1 MSSHIT
7 ALNNLIS
14 KLRWKQNPRTLVSEL
29 THQLGENQ
37 LQINLLLT
45 DLIFTCC
52 KIPAS
57 MPAELVENNDIDGI
71 RIFIDNL
78 DKSKKLNLKTRSSYV
93 DYWSNVLK
101 FFEVFWYEN
110 WNYVYN
116 NDQFNSYI
124 NKLIAMLCTVEIFS
138 LRLLSVQLELKL
150 ITSFLKNKPE
160 CYNQQLNL
168 VRERASSFLKRTIYD
183 KHRQIWLCCL
193 RELSEWFFLEPVFQ
207 IDTFF
212 RFVIW
217 SLKDQSVNVVLFA
230 IRVSSE
236 VLNKCSPGLLKNF
249 VPQVVDAFLVVV
261 TSVGSPVVFERIC
274 ECCLQLYTNFENAI
288 SAEVVQVL
296 ESHLFT
302 LDRKKSKIAAKFWL
316 AVNLEENSPVPC
328 FRTIVKFLCG
338 RKSIFVE
345 LFVDS
350 LIDHCSLITD
360 WKTVAQVLA
369 GNLEDPLTDE
379 EKELL
384 LLVIAF
390 AIQQLVTENSPFVR
404 MRASGRTPKNKRNEH
419 VSKEITKVFLPY
431 LESILLMKCQNYA
444 ILLKMISFF
453 DFSIMSV
460 EKQKNL
466 IATCS
471 LTFQRIFSFTI
482 RKCTLELL
490 SQIEL
495 SNDESIRQLC
505 RETINGLITNYEKKY
520 VYALEDLLVSPQ
532 KYQNSKDQQSV
543 SSILIALHILSS
555 SYSVCSRNIF
565 NASVIFLKSDLP
577 TPWNPTFV
585 ETREISVILTTRYIV
600 RKIDSV
606 TSLSAE
612 DKKELLNDVMVLI
625 YWLTAQLNTYYHGR
639 LGEVVFFSLCELA
652 KSLSHLRAYQQYKN
666 YLFPKVAM
674 DKIAVY
680 LTVVL
685 RGKDRMSSSY
695 DVSSDCVRMYA
706 LLEEYLQMIKLDL
719 FPLTYAYD
727 VLRKY
732 CEYTCETF
740 IEKSLIMFLKT
751 ISSTRTCQMVADWLF
766 VLIVSLFE
774 SVETETDWKN
784 ILKYITRIS
793 ELLYAVKKENWEAL
807 CLVHKMGIDYAI
819 SNAKRIRFFSV
830 LINFQLCLDKHGR
843 QNVYSYLMEKPACDA
858 TIMKEY
864 ANVLRKTRGEK
875 SVFRNS
881 LSSPDR
887 KSSEYLSSTTS
898 SSLKDNSTAI
908 NDGLASQKSYREHV
922 RDRSPL
928 EVAERFTDSHLCF
941 GNLSSPSSANISG
954 QQYNEEPFNIYRPSS
969 TIIEGEMNDV
979 WSESYYCPSASS
991 IEGESR
997 KIHFLSE
1004 SD

>member
-7 ALNNLIS
+7 AVNNLIS
-14 KLRWKQNPRTLVSEL
+14 KLRRKQNPRTLVSEL
-29 THQLGENQ
+29 RHQLGENQ
-37 LQINLLLT
+37 SQINLLLT

-57 MPAELVENNDIDGI
+57 VPAELVERNDIDGI
-71 RIFIDNL
+71 RMFIDNL
-78 DKSKKLNLKTRSSYV
+78 DKSKKLNLKIRSTYV

-110 WNYVYN
+110 WNYIYSN
-116 NDQFNSYI
+116 NQFNSYI
-124 NKLIAMLCTVEIFS
+124 NKLIVMLRTVEIFS

-160 CYNQQLNL
+160 YYNQQLNL
-168 VRERASSFLKRTIYD
+168 VRERANSFLKQTIYD
-183 KHRQIWLCCL
+183 KHRQIWLYCL
-193 RELSEWFFLEPVFQ
+193 RELSEWFSLEPLFQ
-207 IDTFF
+207 TDTFF

-236 VLNKCSPGLLKNF
+236 LLNKCSPSLLKNF
-249 VPQVVDAFLVVV
+249 VLQVVDAFLVVV
-261 TSVGSPVVFERIC
+261 TSVGSPIVFERIC
-274 ECCLQLYTNFENAI
+274 ECCLLLYTNFENAL

-296 ESHLFT
+296 ESHLFA
-302 LDRKKSKIAAKFWL
+302 LDRKKSRIAAKFWL
-316 AVNLEENSPVPC
+316 AVNLEENSPVQC
-328 FRTIVKFLCG
+328 FRKIVKFLRG

-350 LIDHCSLITD
+350 MVDHCNLITD
-360 WKTVAQVLA
+360 WKTLAQVLA
-369 GNLEDPLTDE
+369 DTLEDPLMDE

-390 AIQQLVTENSPFVR
+390 AVQQLVTENSPFVR
-404 MRASGRTPKNKRNEH
+404 MHASGKTPKNKRNEQ

-444 ILLKMISFF
+444 IMMKMISFF

-460 EKQKNL
+460 EIQQNL

-471 LTFQRIFSFTI
+471 ITFQRISGFTI

-490 SQIEL
+490 NQIEL

-505 RETINGLITNYEKKY
+505 METINGLITNYEKKY
-520 VYALEDLLVSPQ
+520 LYALEDLLVSPQ

-543 SSILIALHILSS
+543 SSIFIALHILSS
-555 SYSVCSRNIF
+555 SYSACSRSIF
-565 NASVIFLKSDLP
+565 NASVNFLKSDLP

-585 ETREISVILTTRYIV
+585 EAREISVILTTRYIV
-600 RKIDSV
+600 RKIDSIA
-606 TSLSAE
+606 SLSAE

-680 LTVVL
+680 LMVVL
-685 RGKDRMSSSY
+685 RENDPMSSSW
-695 DVSSDCVRMYA
+695 SADCVRMNA

-719 FPLTYAYD
+719 FPLRYAYD
-727 VLRKY
+727 ILRKY
-732 CEYTCETF
+732 CEHTCETF
-740 IEKSLIMFLKT
+740 IEKLLIMFLKT
-751 ISSTRTCQMVADWLF
+751 ISNTRTCQVVADWLF
-766 VLIVSLFE
+766 ILIVSLFE
-774 SVETETDWKN
+774 SVETENDWKN
-784 ILKYITRIS
+784 ILIYIRRIS
-793 ELLYAVKKENWEAL
+793 ELMYAVKKENWEAL

-819 SNAKRIRFFSV
+819 SDAKRIRFFSV
-830 LINFQLCLDKHGR
+830 LINFQLCLDKPGR
-843 QNVYSYLMEKPACDA
+843 QNVFSYLMEKPACDA

-864 ANVLRKTRGEK
+864 ANALKKTRREK
-875 SVFRNS
+875 SVSRNPQT
-881 LSSPDR
+881 SPDR
-887 KSSEYLSSTTS
+887 QSSEYLSSTAS
-898 SSLKDNSTAI
+898 SPSKNNST
-908 NDGLASQKSYREHV
+908 DYGLAS
-922 RDRSPL
+922 
-928 EVAERFTDSHLCF
+928 
-941 GNLSSPSSANISG
+941 
-954 QQYNEEPFNIYRPSS
+954 
-969 TIIEGEMNDV
+969 
-979 WSESYYCPSASS
+979 
-991 IEGESR
+991 
-997 KIHFLSE
+997 
-1004 SD
+1004 